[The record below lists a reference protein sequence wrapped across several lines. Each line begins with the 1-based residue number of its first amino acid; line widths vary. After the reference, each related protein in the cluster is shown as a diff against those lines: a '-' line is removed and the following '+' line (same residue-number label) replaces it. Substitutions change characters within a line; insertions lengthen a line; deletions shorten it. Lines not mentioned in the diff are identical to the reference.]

1 VERLYPDL
9 DTLRYAKHLQESI
22 EAGHANKSVTDGY
35 SKLKEDVT
43 FRKNVAEQV
52 RIGFE
57 LPTERLEVAPNC
69 APTVGCYQLQRKE
82 LKSKIRRVAIFP
94 FQNLASDASLDWL
107 GVGIAETLTGDLRNL
122 DAVSLV
128 TPDVVLRAIPR
139 EPSYDIRAVGQK
151 LRADLIV
158 TGSFQRVEDQMR
170 IMSRVLDVPTGEILF
185 TSKLN
190 GEWSHIF
197 DLQDR
202 VVTELLSGLRFKAS
216 SSEVAPILSPDT
228 IHLEAYEQYAEGKR
242 LFHRPGRSN
251 LDEAKQRFERAL
263 ALDPD
268 YAAAHGGLGSNIRDA
283 LHSPCRSGR
292 PFAGP
297 HPSATRASVGCRAIS
312 TLSLF
317 GLCPLE
323 ARKD

>member
-1 VERLYPDL
+1 
-9 DTLRYAKHLQESI
+9 
-22 EAGHANKSVTDGY
+22 
-35 SKLKEDVT
+35 
-43 FRKNVAEQV
+43 
-52 RIGFE
+52 
-57 LPTERLEVAPNC
+57 
-69 APTVGCYQLQRKE
+69 
-82 LKSKIRRVAIFP
+82 
-94 FQNLASDASLDWL
+94 
-107 GVGIAETLTGDLRNL
+107 
-122 DAVSLV
+122 VSLV

-263 ALDPD
+263 ALDPG
-268 YAAAHGGLGSNIRDA
+268 YAAVVWEQHSRCSTFAVPIRTTFCGPSPISNARFSWMQSYLNPIPFWPMPVGGKERLSWHERWA
-283 LHSPCRSGR
+283 RK
-292 PFAGP
+292 
-297 HPSATRASVGCRAIS
+297 PSADNPT
-312 TLSLF
+312 
-317 GLCPLE
+317 
-323 ARKD
+323 

>member
-1 VERLYPDL
+1 M
-9 DTLRYAKHLQESI
+9 
-22 EAGHANKSVTDGY
+22 
-35 SKLKEDVT
+35 
-43 FRKNVAEQV
+43 
-52 RIGFE
+52 
-57 LPTERLEVAPNC
+57 
-69 APTVGCYQLQRKE
+69 
-82 LKSKIRRVAIFP
+82 AIFP

-263 ALDPD
+263 ALDPGN
-268 YAAAHGGLGSNIRDA
+268 AAAHGGLGATFAMLYIRRTDPDDLLRALTHLQRALQLDA
-283 LHSPCRSGR
+283 ELSQPY
-292 PFAGP
+292 PFLAYARWRQGKIEL
-297 HPSATRASVGCRAIS
+297 AREVGKEAVRRLES
-312 TLSLF
+312 YYFLS
-317 GLCPLE
+317 CI
-323 ARKD
+323 